1 MIQLHLDEALGGKKK
16 SRWCFS
22 ESFQNICPTIQYIS
36 IHVQI
41 ERGHR
46 ETMIERQLFRIQMTQ
61 DNGVV
66 SRDMLLVYFT
76 NDLKELAVERKVQ
89 MKQLP
94 EVVRYYHL
102 IPRRV

>member
-1 MIQLHLDEALGGKKK
+1 
-16 SRWCFS
+16 
-22 ESFQNICPTIQYIS
+22 
-36 IHVQI
+36 
-41 ERGHR
+41 
-46 ETMIERQLFRIQMTQ
+46 MTQ